1 MSGKDLIGKW
11 FKSRRRSIGGS
22 SSSIQS
28 DTRSN
33 SLSSLITEASGTSA
47 EDHQDQG
54 VHYENQ
60 DLVPVDF
67 SAKGVSLI
75 TDANS
80 IKHLANDSKLRSRLR
95 LHKKL
100 PKKEPWFNDS
110 KPLPEIEN
118 YLQSYGA
125 LGNFFVTPI
134 LRDDILI
141 FILTVKIT
149 QKTIKHFEVLYRLHD
164 SMTVYF
170 LKNSSL
176 KFPTIS
182 ALVQFLHLNLLKPLP
197 CYLHSCTAL
206 CTIFEV

>member
-11 FKSRRRSIGGS
+11 FKSRRRSGGS
-22 SSSIQS
+22 LASSIQS

-33 SLSSLITEASGTSA
+33 SLSSLITETSEAS
-47 EDHQDQG
+47 EDHQDAIEN
-54 VHYENQ
+54 YECQ

-67 SAKGVSLI
+67 SAKGVNLI

-80 IKHLANDSKLRSRLR
+80 IKHLADDSKLRSRLR

-100 PKKEPWFNDS
+100 PKKEPWFNGA

-141 FILTVKIT
+141 FILTVKTT
-149 QKTIKHFEVLYRLHD
+149 QKTIKHFEVLYKLHD

-170 LKNSSL
+170 IKNSTL